1 MPSQCRLQP
10 IEVNNKLLRAIE
22 AWESYANDR
31 ILAETLRKDGREL
44 GPLNTAL
51 GQASVA
57 WSMSCILDE
66 LARNPGVMNA
76 LRPPPSEVP
85 GEVFFFLQADA
96 LTSNSVLFRTFIS
109 VVLGRTDAFVTAMGQ
124 ISRRNPSKHFSA
136 TMKLLR
142 NDEIRHLRNA
152 IGHGTFLIGG
162 QVLEYWD
169 GKHRRR
175 IAFRELDKLN
185 SAIWSIVITGLSS
198 SYEWVND

>member
-85 GEVFFFLQADA
+85 GEVFFFFQADA
-96 LTSNSVLFRTFIS
+96 LTSNSVLYRTFIS